1 MNEVVEAIK
10 KIGEDVLSLAE
21 KMEKADI
28 PTEVEEVLAEK
39 TETESLEEK
48 KQEEKTAS
56 SIKLEDVR
64 AVLADISRSGKT
76 AEMKS
81 LLSKHGASKLSDL
94 DPGEYEAILA
104 EAEVIKNA

>member
-28 PTEVEEVLAEK
+28 PDEIEVIPAEK
-39 TETESLEEK
+39 TE
-48 KQEEKTAS
+48 KTVS
-56 SIKLEDVR
+56 SIKLEDIR